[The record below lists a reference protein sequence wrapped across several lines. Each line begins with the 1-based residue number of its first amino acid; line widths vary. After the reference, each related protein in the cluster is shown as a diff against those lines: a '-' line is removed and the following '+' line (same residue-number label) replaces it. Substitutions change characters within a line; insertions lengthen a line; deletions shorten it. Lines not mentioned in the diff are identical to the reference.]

1 MKGTIV
7 AIILAFL
14 LAGGALAGSWFLY
27 EQYQM
32 ELAARE
38 DLESQMVQL
47 EERAAT
53 QENQINDLQEENA
66 RLKNFEDKNTA
77 QKEQI
82 DSLQKELTAAQ
93 KERDGLKAEV
103 KKLEEEKKA
112 FANRPPQVV
121 PRVPAPAAPAA
132 PSGSLLPAPS
142 PASTNVAAAPLPSPP
157 PSGNQKQVLSLNRKF
172 NFAVINMGSKDGVK
186 IGDTL
191 KIEQGG
197 KPVATVQVEKLYEN
211 FSACTILEEL
221 KPSAIKEGDLVQV
234 A

>member
-1 MKGTIV
+1 MNGTKF

-14 LAGGALAGSWFLY
+14 LAGGALTGSWFLY
-27 EQYQM
+27 DQYQM

-53 QENQINDLQEENA
+53 QENQINDLREENA
-66 RLKNFEDKNTA
+66 RLKNFEDENAA
-77 QKEQI
+77 QKEEI
-82 DSLQKELTAAQ
+82 NSLQKELTSAQ
-93 KERDGLKAEV
+93 KERDGLETQV
-103 KKLEEEKKA
+103 EKLEEEKKA
-112 FANRPPQVV
+112 LANRPPEVV
-121 PRVPAPAAPAA
+121 PIAPTPVAPVTQA
-132 PSGSLLPAPS
+132 
-142 PASTNVAAAPLPSPP
+142 VVPLPSPSPAASNVTATPLPAP
-157 PSGNQKQVLSLNRKF
+157 PPGEKQKQVLSLNRKF

-186 IGDTL
+186 IGDVLT
-191 KIEQGG
+191 IAQDG
-197 KPVATVQVEKLYEN
+197 KPVAKVQVEKLYEN